1 MLFERELL
9 SFKNEV
15 NVSKEGFLKFKFQ
28 RDLWC
33 QKYFSE
39 FTWLRSSEHFPMGL
53 SCQGEVRKERKKRIN
68 ERVGENFC
76 RHITSVKC
84 RQLSHGCQSFFQNI
98 TIVGYRCRV
107 CSFARLDR

>member
-1 MLFERELL
+1 VILFERGLL
-9 SFKNEV
+9 SFENEV

-53 SCQGEVRKERKKRIN
+53 SCQGKKGKKESK
-68 ERVGENFC
+68 
-76 RHITSVKC
+76 
-84 RQLSHGCQSFFQNI
+84 
-98 TIVGYRCRV
+98 
-107 CSFARLDR
+107 